1 MGDKAAYDL
10 WWKNAVIYCLDVE
23 LFADGNGDGC
33 GDFPGLTDKVDYLA
47 GLGVTCVWLMPFYP
61 TPNKDNG
68 YDISDFYGVDP
79 RLGSLGDLVDFLRA
93 AREGG
98 LRVIADLVVN
108 HTSDQHPWFQSAR
121 ADEHSPYRD
130 FYVWADE
137 RPEGPPGVGF
147 PDAEDSNWDY
157 DEVAGKWFLH
167 RFYSHMPD
175 LNIANPRVRDEIT
188 KVVGYW
194 LELGLSGF
202 RVDAPPFVIE
212 QTGTEAERHQ
222 DPPAFLRDLRA
233 FLNRRRGDAILVA
246 EANLPPDDQRRF
258 FGDEGGDEMHMLFN
272 FLLNQQMFLA
282 LVRQD
287 PAPIVTGLRELP
299 MVPETNQW
307 AGFVKNHDELTL
319 DKLSDDEREEVFAA
333 LAPDPDMRSFGRG
346 IRRRVPPML
355 DGDRDRIELLYS
367 LAFTLPGSPVLLY
380 GEEIG
385 LGDNQAVEG
394 RGAVRVAMQW
404 TAGPHGGFTTGE
416 PAVPVVADG
425 PFAPEHVNV
434 AAQRRD
440 PGSLL
445 NWTERAIR
453 TRKELPELGWGAW
466 QVLDTDHPGVLAH
479 RCDWQGRGV
488 VVLHNPPPP
497 RWGSPQP
504 PATSGS
510 RAARCTT
517 CSPTV
522 ATTGPPPASRW
533 PWSGSATAGC
543 ACPAD
548 PSGRR
553 RGLPWNPL

>member
-33 GDFPGLTDKVDYLA
+33 GDFPGLTGKVDYLA
-47 GLGVTCVWLMPFYP
+47 GLGVTCIWLMPFYP

-79 RLGSLGDLVDFLRA
+79 RLGSLGDLVEFLRA
-93 AREGG
+93 ARERGI
-98 LRVIADLVVN
+98 RVIADLVVN

-121 ADEHSPYRD
+121 ADERSPFRD

-137 RPEGPPGVGF
+137 QPEGPQGVVF

-175 LNIANPRVRDEIT
+175 LNIANPRVRDEIN
-188 KVVGYW
+188 KIVGYW

-202 RVDAPPFVIE
+202 RVDAAPFVIE
-212 QTGTEAERHQ
+212 LAGTEAERGQ
-222 DPPAFLRDLRA
+222 DPHDFLVNLRA
-233 FLNRRRGDAILVA
+233 FLNRRRGDAILLA

-272 FLLNQQMFLA
+272 FVLNQHVFLA

-287 PAPIVTGLRELP
+287 PAPIVEALRELP
-299 MVPETNQW
+299 PVPEANQW
-307 AGFVKNHDELTL
+307 ANFIKNHDELTL
-319 DKLSDDEREEVFAA
+319 DKLTDAEREEVFAA

-346 IRRRVPPML
+346 IRRRVPTML
-355 DGDRDRIELLYS
+355 EGDRDRMELLYS
-367 LAFTLPGSPVLLY
+367 LLFTLPGSPVLLY

-385 LGDNQAVEG
+385 LGDDQRVSG

-404 TAGPHGGFTTGE
+404 SPGATAGFTTGE
-416 PAVPVVADG
+416 PAVPLVTEG
-425 PFAPEHVNV
+425 PFGPDRVNV
-434 AAQRRD
+434 ATQRRD
-440 PGSLL
+440 PESLL
-445 NWTERAIR
+445 NWMERAIR

-466 QVLDTDHPGVLAH
+466 RVLEADQPSVLAH
-479 RCDWQGRGV
+479 RCDWLGRGV
-488 VVLHNPPPP
+488 LVLHNLGPDRVKVSVDLGDDVEAGRPMPDLLGNRHHDP
-497 RWGSPQP
+497 
-504 PATSGS
+504 
-510 RAARCTT
+510 
-517 CSPTV
+517 
-522 ATTGPPPASRW
+522 ATTGQPLTLSGFGYRW
-533 PWSGSATAGC
+533 Q
-543 ACPAD
+543 
-548 PSGRR
+548 R
-553 RGLPWNPL
+553 LPG

>member
-93 AREGG
+93 ARERGI
-98 LRVIADLVVN
+98 RVIADLVVN
-108 HTSDQHPWFQSAR
+108 HTSDQHPWFRSAR

-137 RPEGPPGVGF
+137 QPEGPPGVVF

-175 LNIANPRVRDEIT
+175 LNIANPRVRDEIN
-188 KVVGYW
+188 KIIGYW

-202 RVDAPPFVIE
+202 RVDAAPFVIE
-212 QTGTEAERHQ
+212 LAGTEAEHGQ
-222 DPPAFLRDLRA
+222 DPHDFLVNLRA
-233 FLNRRRGDAILVA
+233 FLNRRRGDAILLA
-246 EANLPPDDQRRF
+246 EANLPPEDQRRF

-272 FLLNQQMFLA
+272 FVLNQHIFLA

-287 PAPIVTGLRELP
+287 PAPIVTALRELP
-299 MVPETNQW
+299 PVPETSQW
-307 AGFVKNHDELTL
+307 ANFIKNHDELTL
-319 DKLSDDEREEVFAA
+319 DKLTEAEREEVFAA
-333 LAPDPDMRSFGRG
+333 LAPDPEMRSFGRG

-367 LAFTLPGSPVLLY
+367 LLFTLPGTPVLLY

-385 LGDNQAVEG
+385 LGDDPRVEG

-404 TAGPHGGFTTGE
+404 SPGPNAGFTTGD
-416 PAVPVVADG
+416 PAVPVVTEG
-425 PFAPEHVNV
+425 PFGPDRVNV
-434 AAQRRD
+434 ATLRRD
-440 PGSLL
+440 PESLP
-445 NWTERAIR
+445 NWMERAIR

-466 QVLDTDHPGVLAH
+466 RVLDTDQPSVLAH
-479 RCDWQGRGV
+479 RCDWQGKGV
-488 VVLHNPPPP
+488 LVLHNLGPERVKVTIDLGDDVEAGRPMPDLLGNRHHDP
-497 RWGSPQP
+497 
-504 PATSGS
+504 
-510 RAARCTT
+510 
-517 CSPTV
+517 
-522 ATTGPPPASRW
+522 ATTGQPLSLGGFGYRW
-533 PWSGSATAGC
+533 L
-543 ACPAD
+543 
-548 PSGRR
+548 R
-553 RGLPWNPL
+553 LPG

>member
-33 GDFPGLTDKVDYLA
+33 GDFPGLTAKVDYLA

-93 AREGG
+93 ARERGI
-98 LRVIADLVVN
+98 RVIADLVVN

-137 RPEGPPGVGF
+137 QPEGPPGVVF

-175 LNIANPRVRDEIT
+175 LNIANPRVRDEIN
-188 KVVGYW
+188 KIVGYW

-202 RVDAPPFVIE
+202 RVDAAPFVIE
-212 QTGTEAERHQ
+212 LAGTEAEQGQ
-222 DPPAFLRDLRA
+222 DPHDFLVNLRA
-233 FLNRRRGDAILVA
+233 FLNRRRGDAILLA
-246 EANLPPDDQRRF
+246 EANLPPEDQRRF
-258 FGDEGGDEMHMLFN
+258 FGDEGGDEMHMLFD
-272 FLLNQQMFLA
+272 FVLNQHIFLA

-287 PAPIVTGLRELP
+287 PAPIVTALRELP
-299 MVPETNQW
+299 PVPETNQW
-307 AGFVKNHDELTL
+307 ANFIKNHDELTL
-319 DKLSDDEREEVFAA
+319 DKLTEAEREEVFAA

-367 LAFTLPGSPVLLY
+367 LLFTLPGTPVLLY

-385 LGDNQAVEG
+385 LGDDQRVEG

-404 TAGPHGGFTTGE
+404 SPGPNAGFTTGE
-416 PAVPVVADG
+416 PAVPVVTEG
-425 PFAPEHVNV
+425 PFGPDRVNV
-434 AAQRRD
+434 ATQRRD
-440 PGSLL
+440 PESLL
-445 NWTERAIR
+445 NWMERAVR

-466 QVLDTDHPGVLAH
+466 RVLDTDQPSVLAH
-479 RCDWQGRGV
+479 RCDWQGKGV
-488 VVLHNPPPP
+488 LVLHNLAPE
-497 RWGSPQP
+497 RVKV
-504 PATSGS
+504 
-510 RAARCTT
+510 
-517 CSPTV
+517 TV
-522 ATTGPPPASRW
+522 DLGDDVEAGRPMPDLLGNRHHDPATTGQPLALGGFGYRW
-533 PWSGSATAGC
+533 L
-543 ACPAD
+543 
-548 PSGRR
+548 R
-553 RGLPWNPL
+553 LPG

>member
-93 AREGG
+93 ARERGI
-98 LRVIADLVVN
+98 RVIADLVVN
-108 HTSDQHPWFQSAR
+108 HTSDQHPWFRSAR

-137 RPEGPPGVGF
+137 QPEGPPGVVF

-175 LNIANPRVRDEIT
+175 LNIANPRVRDEIN
-188 KVVGYW
+188 KIIGYW

-202 RVDAPPFVIE
+202 RVDAAPFVIE
-212 QTGTEAERHQ
+212 LAGTEAEHGQ
-222 DPPAFLRDLRA
+222 DPHDFLVNLRA
-233 FLNRRRGDAILVA
+233 FLNRRRGDAILLA
-246 EANLPPDDQRRF
+246 EANLPPEDQRRF

-272 FLLNQQMFLA
+272 FVLNQHIFLA

-287 PAPIVTGLRELP
+287 PAPIVTALRELP
-299 MVPETNQW
+299 PVPETSQW
-307 AGFVKNHDELTL
+307 ANFIKNHDELTL
-319 DKLSDDEREEVFAA
+319 DKLTEAEREEVFAA
-333 LAPDPDMRSFGRG
+333 LAPDPEMRSFGRG

-367 LAFTLPGSPVLLY
+367 LLFTLPGTPVLLY

-385 LGDNQAVEG
+385 LGDDPRVEG

-404 TAGPHGGFTTGE
+404 SPGPNAGFTTGD
-416 PAVPVVADG
+416 PAVPVVTEG
-425 PFAPEHVNV
+425 PFGPDRVNV
-434 AAQRRD
+434 ATLRRD
-440 PGSLL
+440 PESLP
-445 NWTERAIR
+445 NWMERAIR

-466 QVLDTDHPGVLAH
+466 RVLDTDQPSVLAH
-479 RCDWQGRGV
+479 RCDWQGKGV
-488 VVLHNPPPP
+488 LVLHNLGPERVKVTIDLGDDVDAGRPMPDLLGNRHHDP
-497 RWGSPQP
+497 
-504 PATSGS
+504 
-510 RAARCTT
+510 
-517 CSPTV
+517 
-522 ATTGPPPASRW
+522 ATTGQPLSLGGFGYRW
-533 PWSGSATAGC
+533 L
-543 ACPAD
+543 
-548 PSGRR
+548 R
-553 RGLPWNPL
+553 LPG

>member
-1 MGDKAAYDL
+1 MGSKAAYDL
-10 WWKNAVIYCLDVE
+10 WWKNAVVYCVDVE
-23 LFADGNGDGC
+23 LFRDSNGDGV

-47 GLGVTCVWLMPFYP
+47 GLGVTCIWLMPFYP

-79 RLGSLGDLVDFLRA
+79 RLGTLGDLVEFLRA
-93 AREGG
+93 ARERGI
-98 LRVIADLVVN
+98 RVIADLVVN

-121 ADEHSPYRD
+121 ADPASPFRD

-137 RPEGPPGVGF
+137 QPEGPKDVVF

-202 RVDAPPFVIE
+202 RVDAAPFVIE
-212 QTGTEAERHQ
+212 QTGTEAERDQ
-222 DPPAFLRDLRA
+222 DPHAFLRDLRA
-233 FLNRRRGDAILVA
+233 FLNRRRGDAILLA

-272 FLLNQQMFLA
+272 FLLNQRMFLA

-287 PAPIVTGLRELP
+287 PAPVVTGLRELP
-299 MVPETNQW
+299 PVPETNQW
-307 AGFVKNHDELTL
+307 ANFVKNHDELTL
-319 DKLSDDEREEVFAA
+319 DKLTDDEREEVFAA

-367 LAFTLPGSPVLLY
+367 MAFTLPGSPVLLY

-404 TAGPHGGFTTGE
+404 TAGPNGGFTQGK

-425 PFAPEHVNV
+425 PFAPDEVNV
-434 AAQRRD
+434 AAQHRD

-466 QVLDTDHPGVLAH
+466 QVLDTDHPGILAH

-488 VVLHNPPPP
+488 VVLHNLHPDPVEVTVALGDDVEP
-497 RWGSPQP
+497 G
-504 PATSGS
+504 
-510 RAARCTT
+510 RAMADLFADGRYDR
-517 CSPTV
+517 
-522 ATTGPPPASRW
+522 ATTGEPVALERFGYRW
-533 PWSGSATAGC
+533 L
-543 ACPAD
+543 
-548 PSGRR
+548 R
-553 RGLPWNPL
+553 LPG

>member
-1 MGDKAAYDL
+1 MTRKAAYDL
-10 WWKNAVIYCLDVE
+10 WWKNAVIYCVDVE
-23 LFADGNGDGC
+23 LFADGNGDGV

-47 GLGVTCVWLMPFYP
+47 GLGVTCIWLMPFYP

-79 RLGSLGDLVDFLRA
+79 RLGTLGDLVEFLRA
-93 AREGG
+93 ARERGI
-98 LRVIADLVVN
+98 RVIADLVVN
-108 HTSDQHPWFQSAR
+108 HTSDQHRWFQSAR
-121 ADEHSPYRD
+121 ADPDSPWRD
-130 FYVWADE
+130 FFVWADE
-137 RPEGPPGVGF
+137 QPDGPKDVVF

-202 RVDAPPFVIE
+202 RVDAAPFVIE
-212 QTGTEAERHQ
+212 QTGTEAERGQ
-222 DPPAFLRDLRA
+222 DPHDFLRDLRA
-233 FLNRRRGDAILVA
+233 FLNRRRGDAILLA
-246 EANLPPDDQRRF
+246 EANLPPEDQRRF

-287 PAPIVTGLRELP
+287 PAPVVTCLRELP
-299 MVPETNQW
+299 PVPDTNQW
-307 AGFVKNHDELTL
+307 ANFVKNHDELTL
-319 DKLSDDEREEVFAA
+319 DKLTDDEREEVFAA
-333 LAPDPDMRSFGRG
+333 LAPDPAMRSFGRG

-385 LGDNQAVEG
+385 LGDTQAVEG

-404 TAGPHGGFTTGE
+404 TAGPHGGFTVGD

-425 PFAPEHVNV
+425 PFAPEKVNV
-434 AAQRRD
+434 ASQRRD

-479 RCDWQGRGV
+479 RRDWQGRGV
-488 VVLHNPPPP
+488 VVLHNFHPD
-497 RWGSPQP
+497 
-504 PATSGS
+504 PAEV
-510 RAARCTT
+510 
-517 CSPTV
+517 TV
-522 ATTGPPPASRW
+522 DLGDDVEPGRPMPDLFADRRYDRATTGEPLALERFGYRW
-533 PWSGSATAGC
+533 L
-543 ACPAD
+543 
-548 PSGRR
+548 R
-553 RGLPWNPL
+553 LPG